1 MTMLSLRSL
10 FTRGRALAHQGR
22 FEQDLDEELRF
33 HLEMETAANVERG
46 LSPEEA
52 RREALL
58 GFGGV
63 EKVKEECRDE
73 DRLRWIETL
82 AQDLRYGARLLR
94 RSPGFT
100 AAAVLTLALGIGANT
115 AVFSV
120 ADAVF
125 LRPLP
130 FAEPERLVAVWLN
143 GPDHSVSQASFVEL
157 REASRS
163 LADVAAYS
171 GWGFTLT
178 GSGEPEALQGARV
191 SAGLFRLLGARPAL
205 GRGFLPE
212 DGTPGQG
219 QVALLGHGLWHR
231 RFGADPKIL
240 GKTITIDGGRYAV
253 VGVMPI
259 GFHFP
264 GRESSDL
271 WLPLTIDAT
280 SEDFTAGYLTLI
292 GRLAPGMAPSQ
303 ATAEV
308 REVARRIRE
317 RDPDPEK
324 EEIASA
330 VVPLQT
336 ELAGDLRPALLV
348 LLAAVGSVLLI
359 ACVNVANLLLARA
372 SVRQQE
378 IAVRLALGAGRRRL
392 LRQLLTESVMLAV
405 LGGVAGVLLARAG
418 VGPLAESVTAGSPQL
433 NEVAVD
439 GRILLFALGLSLAAA
454 LTFGLVPALRSS
466 APDLQS
472 TLKEGGRSGSANP
485 ARQRLRS
492 ALVVA
497 EIALALILVAG
508 AGLLIQ
514 SLWRLYNV
522 DPGFRTEDILSFR
535 LSPSFEGEDTA
546 PRQAFYEGV
555 LERLA
560 GLPGVEAVGAV
571 HLTPLGGNNWNPS
584 LRVEGRP
591 GEALPSVDWRVA
603 TPGYFETLGIPL
615 LAGRSFT
622 GSDRD
627 GAPGAALVNQTFA
640 RRVFPGGSPLGQR
653 VNTFFEGKDNWVTIV
668 GVIGDVKHHG
678 LATAPE
684 PEIYRPYAQHPI
696 TGMTVMLRASSDPLA
711 LAAEVRE
718 AVWGLDADVPISEV
732 ATLEEVVARSMA
744 RPRSVTVLLAVFAG
758 IALLLGAIGIYGVM
772 AYSVAHR
779 RHEIGIRL
787 ALGARQGQVL
797 RLVLG
802 QGLAL
807 AALGLAVGL
816 PLTAAATRLLESL
829 LFGVAPADPLTLGGV
844 ALLLAVVALLASYYP
859 ARRAMEVDP
868 VQALRYE

>member
-1 MTMLSLRSL
+1 MTSLRSL
-10 FTRGRALAHQGR
+10 FSRGRALTRQGR
-22 FEQDLDEELRF
+22 FESELDEELRF

-46 LSPEEA
+46 MSPEEA
-52 RREALL
+52 RRAALL
-58 GFGGV
+58 DFGGV
-63 EKVKEECRDE
+63 EKVKEDCRDE

-130 FAEPERLVAVWLN
+130 FAEPERLAAVWLH

-171 GWGFTLT
+171 AWGFTLT
-178 GSGEPEALQGARV
+178 GSGEPEMLKGARV
-191 SAGLFRLLGARPAL
+191 SANLFHLLGARPAL
-205 GRGFLPE
+205 GRMFLPE
-212 DGTPGQG
+212 DGEPGRG
-219 QVALLGHGLWHR
+219 KVALLGNGLWHR
-231 RFGADPKIL
+231 RFGADPKVL
-240 GKTITIDGGRYAV
+240 GRTITLNGESHTVI
-253 VGVMPI
+253 GVLPPDL
-259 GFHFP
+259 HFP
-264 GRESSDL
+264 SREFSDL
-271 WLPLTIDAT
+271 WLPLTIDPAA
-280 SEDFTAGYLTLI
+280 EDFKVGYLTLI
-292 GRLAPGMAPSQ
+292 GRMASGVTAAQ
-303 ATAEV
+303 ATEEV
-308 REVARRIRE
+308 RAIARRITERE
-317 RDPDPEK
+317 PDDD
-324 EEIASA
+324 EESA
-330 VVPLQT
+330 PVVVPLQT
-336 ELAGDLRPALLV
+336 ELAGDLRPVLLV

-359 ACVNVANLLLARA
+359 ACANVANLLLARA
-372 SVRQQE
+372 SVRRQE
-378 IAVRLALGAGRRRL
+378 IAVRLALGAGRQRL
-392 LRQLLTESVMLAV
+392 LRQLLTESVMLGV
-405 LGGVAGVLLARAG
+405 LGGATGVLLALAG
-418 VGPLAESVTAGSPQL
+418 IGPLAEGVTADSPQL
-433 NEVAVD
+433 TEAAVD
-439 GRILLFALGLSLAAA
+439 GRILLFALGISLAAA
-454 LTFGLVPALRSS
+454 LLFGLVPALRSS
-466 APDLQS
+466 APDLQG
-472 TLKEGGRSGSANP
+472 TLKEGGKSGSANP

-522 DPGFRTEDILSFR
+522 DPGFRAEGVLSFR
-535 LSPSFEGEDTA
+535 LSPAFQGEDTA
-546 PRQAFYEGV
+546 PRLAYYESV

-560 GLPGVEAVGAV
+560 GLPEVEAAGAV

-615 LAGRSFT
+615 HAGRPFNS
-622 GSDRD
+622 SDRE
-627 GAPGAALVNQTFA
+627 GAPGVALVNQTFA
-640 RRVFPGGSPLGQR
+640 RRLFPGESPLGKR

-668 GVIGDVKHHG
+668 GVIGDVKHHA
-678 LATAPE
+678 LASAAE
-684 PEIYRPYAQHPI
+684 PEMYRPYAQYPT
-696 TGMTVMLRASSDPLA
+696 TGMTVMLRASSDPLRLVPA
-711 LAAEVRE
+711 VRE
-718 AVWGLDADVPISEV
+718 AVWAVDADVPISEV
-732 ATLEEVVARSMA
+732 APLEEVVARSVA
-744 RPRSVTVLLAVFAG
+744 RQRSVTVLLAVFAG

-772 AYSVAHR
+772 AYAVAHR

-802 QGLAL
+802 QGMILAV
-807 AALGLAVGL
+807 LGLAVGL
-816 PLTAAATRLLESL
+816 PATAAATRLLESL
-829 LFGVAPADPLTLGGV
+829 LFGVAPADPFTLGGV
-844 ALLLAVVALLASYYP
+844 ALLLGVVALLASYYP
-859 ARRAMEVDP
+859 ARRALEVDP